1 MTHFY
6 YFFSLKLLYFSMH
19 PDPME
24 GFLRA
29 LSVVTKQSLPSSKSL
44 ANLSKVDADN
54 QVTGIDIPVPDVKV

>member
-1 MTHFY
+1 
-6 YFFSLKLLYFSMH
+6 MH